1 MRIFSI
7 IGSLQ
12 YFLFSTVHIFFS
24 NPLSVR
30 GILWKNL
37 HSRCIII
44 AIKHPSKP
52 WGVLFGLL
60 FYRQLD
66 LGGVNCIAAVVLDS
80 AAIIVAIMGS
90 LGGEA
95 EG

>member
-1 MRIFSI
+1 M
-7 IGSLQ
+7 
-12 YFLFSTVHIFFS
+12 
-24 NPLSVR
+24 
-30 GILWKNL
+30 
-37 HSRCIII
+37 I
-44 AIKHPSKP
+44 AIKHPSNY